1 MSESGS
7 LRNLGVPLRLSAV
20 PVFAKNFTAE
30 SQRDAEVAQRKT
42 KLGHYR
48 NFGFGWPVKEA
59 SSKSLDVSCRFSL
72 TLGPCPLYPVGPMSE
87 EKLSSPAKLVRGLSL
102 LDATMIVVGSMI
114 GSGIF
119 ITSAESSRL
128 VGAPGWLLVAWALAG
143 VLTITGAL
151 CCAELAAMWPRAGGQ
166 YVFLREAY
174 GPSIGFL
181 FGWGLFLI
189 IQTGTIAAVAVAF
202 ANFTGVLINWI
213 SAEHYLISPLVIVKP
228 FTVSQL
234 SFNGY
239 ALSLSTQQLLA
250 VAMILF
256 LTFVNTR
263 GLKTGRFIQN
273 SFTFTK
279 TAALL
284 GLIVIGLVIG
294 WNHGSSAYTSS
305 WWRPWENSWE
315 PTASQVW
322 FEPASHG
329 LLVLALVMLL
339 GRAMVG
345 PLFAQSAW
353 NNVTFTAGEV
363 RDPGKNLP
371 RALLLGC
378 SLVVALYLL
387 ANLAYVVTLPL
398 SGIQNA
404 AQNRVATAVM
414 QAALGPNGTIIMALA
429 IMISTF
435 GCNNGLILA
444 GARVYYAMAKDGL
457 FFKRVDS
464 VNSRHVPA
472 VALVAQ
478 GLWAAFLVLPR
489 TITINPQTNAYSF
502 GNVYTQLLEYI
513 VSADL
518 IFYALMVGAV
528 IVMRRKAPEIERPYR
543 TFGYPL
549 VPLIYVVLAGLF
561 IIDLAILAPSTSG
574 IGYLL
579 VFTGIPVY
587 FVWRNRSI
595 AVPQEVPGD

>member
-1 MSESGS
+1 MANESA
-7 LRNLGVPLRLSAV
+7 P
-20 PVFAKNFTAE
+20 
-30 SQRDAEVAQRKT
+30 
-42 KLGHYR
+42 
-48 NFGFGWPVKEA
+48 
-59 SSKSLDVSCRFSL
+59 
-72 TLGPCPLYPVGPMSE
+72 
-87 EKLSSPAKLVRGLSL
+87 KLVRGLSL

-128 VGAPGWLLVAWALAG
+128 VGSPGWLLVAWALAG

-202 ANFTGVLINWI
+202 ANFSGALTDRI
-213 SAEHYLISPLVIVKP
+213 SGDRYLIAPIVLLKP
-228 FTVSQL
+228 SL

-239 ALSLSTQQLLA
+239 ALSLSSQQLFA
-250 VAMILF
+250 VVMILF
-256 LTFVNTR
+256 LTFINTR
-263 GLKTGRFIQN
+263 GLQTGKIIQN
-273 SFTFTK
+273 TFTFTK

-284 GLIVIGLVIG
+284 GLILIGLIVG
-294 WNHGSSAYTSS
+294 WNHGSAAFTSS
-305 WWRPWENSWE
+305 WWAPWQNGWK

-322 FEPASHG
+322 FEPVGQG
-329 LLVLALVMLL
+329 LLVLALVMML

-378 SLVVALYLL
+378 GLVVTFYLL

-398 SGIQNA
+398 AGIQNA
-404 AQNRVATAVM
+404 PQNRVATAVM
-414 QAALGPNGTIIMALA
+414 QAVLGPSGTVIMALA
-429 IMISTF
+429 IMVSTF

-444 GARVYYAMAKDGL
+444 GARVYYAMARDGL

-464 VNSRHVPA
+464 VNEFHVPA
-472 VALVAQ
+472 VALIAQ
-478 GLWAAFLVLPR
+478 GLWASFLVLPR
-489 TITINPQTNAYSF
+489 TVTVNQQTGAYTF

-518 IFYALMVGAV
+518 IFYVLMVGAV

-543 TFGYPL
+543 TVGYPF
-549 VPLIYVVLAGLF
+549 VPLLYIVIAGLF

-579 VFTGIPVY
+579 VLTGIPIY
-587 FVWRNRSI
+587 FIWRGRRRQDLQDSS
-595 AVPQEVPGD
+595 G

>member
-1 MSESGS
+1 
-7 LRNLGVPLRLSAV
+7 
-20 PVFAKNFTAE
+20 
-30 SQRDAEVAQRKT
+30 
-42 KLGHYR
+42 
-48 NFGFGWPVKEA
+48 
-59 SSKSLDVSCRFSL
+59 
-72 TLGPCPLYPVGPMSE
+72 MSE
-87 EKLSSPAKLVRGLSL
+87 EKPGSAARLVRGLTMI
-102 LDATMIVVGSMI
+102 DATMIVVGSMI

-119 ITSAESSRL
+119 IVSAESSRL
-128 VGAPGWLLVAWALAG
+128 VGSPGWLLVAWALAG

-202 ANFTGVLINWI
+202 ANFTGALTDWI
-213 SAEHYLISPLVIVKP
+213 SGESYLVSPLTILKP
-228 FTVSQL
+228 FTL
-234 SFNGY
+234 GGLNFNGY
-239 ALSLSTQQLLA
+239 AISLSTQQLLA
-250 VAMILF
+250 VVMILF
-256 LTFVNTR
+256 LTFINTR
-263 GLKTGRFIQN
+263 GLQTGKTIQN
-273 SFTFTK
+273 TFTFTK

-284 GLIVIGLVIG
+284 GLIVIGLLVG
-294 WNHGSSAYTSS
+294 WNYGSAAYTSS
-305 WWRPWENSWE
+305 WWRPWENGWK
-315 PTASQVW
+315 PTAAQVW
-322 FEPASHG
+322 FEPTSNG

-378 SLVVALYLL
+378 GIVVALYLL
-387 ANLAYVVTLPL
+387 ANLAYVVALPL
-398 SGIQNA
+398 AEIQNA
-404 AQNRVATAVM
+404 PQNRVATAVM
-414 QAALGPNGTIIMALA
+414 QAVLGPSGTIVMALA

-444 GARVYYAMAKDGL
+444 GARVYYAMARDGL

-464 VNSRHVPA
+464 VNARHVPA
-472 VALVAQ
+472 VALLAQ
-478 GLWAAFLVLPR
+478 GIWASLLVLPR
-489 TITINPQTNAYSF
+489 TVTLNQQTGAFTY

-518 IFYALMVGAV
+518 VLYMLMVGAV

-543 TFGYPL
+543 TFGYPV
-549 VPLIYVVLAGLF
+549 VPLVYLVIAGLF
-561 IIDLAILAPSTSG
+561 VIDLAILAPSTSG

-579 VFTGIPVY
+579 VLTGVPIY
-587 FVWRNRSI
+587 YVWRKRN
-595 AVPQEVPGD
+595 

>member
-1 MSESGS
+1 MTPTWACLFVMRPISSFFICVRPELERLVTALSSVKQADLWHYTQPRMS
-7 LRNLGVPLRLSAV
+7 
-20 PVFAKNFTAE
+20 
-30 SQRDAEVAQRKT
+30 
-42 KLGHYR
+42 
-48 NFGFGWPVKEA
+48 KEA
-59 SSKSLDVSCRFSL
+59 
-72 TLGPCPLYPVGPMSE
+72 PQ
-87 EKLSSPAKLVRGLSL
+87 KLVRGLSM

-128 VGAPGWLLVAWALAG
+128 VGSPGWLLMAWALAG

-151 CCAELAAMWPRAGGQ
+151 CCAELAAIGPRAGGQ

-202 ANFTGVLINWI
+202 ANFTGVLTDRI
-213 SAEHYLISPLVIVKP
+213 AGEHSLIAPIVLVKP
-228 FTVSQL
+228 FTVNQL

-239 ALSLSTQQLLA
+239 ALSLSSQQLLA
-250 VAMILF
+250 VVMILF

-263 GLKTGRFIQN
+263 GLQTGHNIKKR
-273 SFTFTK
+273 FTFTK

-284 GLIVIGLVIG
+284 GLILIGLFLG
-294 WNHGSSAYTSS
+294 WNHGSAAYTSS
-305 WWRPWENSWE
+305 WWAPWENGWKPS
-315 PTASQVW
+315 ASQVW
-322 FEPASHG
+322 VAPATHG
-329 LLVLALVMLL
+329 LLVLALLMLV

-363 RDPGKNLP
+363 RDPSRNLP

-378 SLVVALYLL
+378 GLVVGLYLL

-398 SGIQNA
+398 TGIQNA
-404 AQNRVATAVM
+404 PQNRVATALM
-414 QAALGPNGTIIMALA
+414 QAAIGPSGTIIMAIA

-444 GARVYYAMAKDGL
+444 GARVYFAMARDGL

-464 VNSRHVPA
+464 VNQFHVPA

-478 GLWAAFLVLPR
+478 GLWAALLVLPR
-489 TITINPQTNAYSF
+489 TVTVNQQTGALTF

-518 IFYALMVGAV
+518 VFYALMVGAV

-543 TFGYPL
+543 TVGYP
-549 VPLIYVVLAGLF
+549 VGPLIYIVVAGLF
-561 IIDLAILAPSTSG
+561 SIDLALLAPSTSG

-579 VFTGIPVY
+579 VFTGIPIY
-587 FVWRNRSI
+587 FVWRGRRR
-595 AVPQEVPGD
+595 QDLQDF